1 MIKKKKQN
9 KIVLIEVLSKEI
21 KFDPEV
27 IKKGTIKSEHLISEK
42 TFNKQKKHLITI
54 ELNKIEFNNQ
64 WMNEWITLENFIIQM
79 TNCVII

>member
-1 MIKKKKQN
+1 M
-9 KIVLIEVLSKEI
+9 IEVLSKEI

-64 WMNEWITLENFIIQM
+64 WMNEWMNNIEKFHNPNDKLCDYLI
-79 TNCVII
+79 VH